1 MEYYAGFETT
11 PKKKRAKKI
20 KREYMYIDKEKE
32 KVILSEFFIALC
44 EAETKMANQINQ
56 LINET
61 DPLEASVCDATAQ
74 IVNKFSVFI
83 SDFEDILRD
92 KLNID
97 TLEFFKDEEVK

>member
-1 MEYYAGFETT
+1 MLID
-11 PKKKRAKKI
+11 K
-20 KREYMYIDKEKE
+20 DKEKA
-32 KVILSEFFIALC
+32 ILSEFFIALC

-56 LINET
+56 LIGET

-74 IVNKFSVFI
+74 IVNKFSNFI

-97 TLEFFKDEEVK
+97 TLEFFKDGEVK